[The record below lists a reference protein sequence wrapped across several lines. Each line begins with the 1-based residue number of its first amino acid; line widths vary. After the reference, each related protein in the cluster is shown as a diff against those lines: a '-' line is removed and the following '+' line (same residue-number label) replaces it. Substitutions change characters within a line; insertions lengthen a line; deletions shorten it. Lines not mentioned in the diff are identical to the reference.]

1 MGLVS
6 ILLTAFA
13 LSMDAFAV
21 SVTKGITIKNV
32 TKKIAFKIAFF
43 FGLFQGGMP
52 LIGWALGIR
61 FEKYI
66 KSFDHWIALIL
77 LSFLGARMIYES
89 IKDRKEHN
97 DNEMDEIAVDIDAKG
112 NSEKSINYTI
122 SMKDLIVLSIA
133 TSIDA
138 LAVGVSFAFLSIN
151 IIPVVTAIALITFIV
166 CFVGVLIGSQI
177 GYRLKDYAEIVGGII
192 LIFIGLSIF
201 NEHTEF
207 ITNFFK

>member
-6 ILLTAFA
+6 ILLTSFA

-21 SVTKGITIKNV
+21 SVTKGIIIKNI

-66 KSFDHWIALIL
+66 KSFDHWIALLL

-89 IKDRKEHN
+89 IQDRKEYN
-97 DNEMDEIAVDIDAKG
+97 DNKMNEIALDMDTNG
-112 NSEKSINYTI
+112 NRKKSINYTI

-133 TSIDA
+133 TSVDA

-151 IIPVVTAIALITFIV
+151 IIPVVTSIALITFIV
-166 CFVGVLIGSQI
+166 CFIGVLIGSQI

-192 LIFIGLSIF
+192 LIFIGFSIF
-201 NEHTEF
+201 NEHTGF
-207 ITNFFK
+207 ITKIF